1 MKSKLLN
8 ASLSVIFLLLMTGCR
23 TSELEDSART
33 LNMDLDINK
42 SPYRYAVDEDEK
54 RLLLVLRRMPAGET
68 AADATLRADIERSMA
83 QKLNSQPNIV
93 EIRIFESRPN
103 FRREVWV
110 AEKDGKRLAF
120 DVVLAAAQQGAQ
132 VTVKG
137 PVEIEGFL
145 K

>member
-1 MKSKLLN
+1 MNLKF
-8 ASLSVIFLLLMTGCR
+8 LSALVPVVLLLVACR

-33 LNMDLDINK
+33 LNLDLDINK
-42 SPYRYAVDEDEK
+42 SPYRYAVDEDGK

-68 AADATLRADIERSMA
+68 AADATLRADIERSIA
-83 QKLNSQPNIV
+83 QQLNSPPRIV

-103 FRREVWV
+103 FRREIWV

-120 DVVLAAAQQGAQ
+120 DIIITAARQGAQ
-132 VTVKG
+132 FTVKG

>member
-8 ASLSVIFLLLMTGCR
+8 ASLVVIFLLLITGCR

-42 SPYRYAVDEDEK
+42 SPYRYAVDEDKK
-54 RLLLVLRRMPAGET
+54 RLLLVLRRMPVGET
-68 AADATLRADIERSMA
+68 AADATLRGDIERTIA
-83 QKLNSQPNIV
+83 QKLNSPAKIV

-103 FRREVWV
+103 FRREIWV

>member
-8 ASLSVIFLLLMTGCR
+8 ASLVVIFLLLITGCR
-23 TSELEDSART
+23 TSELDDSART

-42 SPYRYAVDEDEK
+42 SPYRYAVDEDKK
-54 RLLLVLRRMPAGET
+54 RLLLVLRRMPEGET
-68 AADATLRADIERSMA
+68 AADATLRGDIERTIA
-83 QKLNSQPNIV
+83 QKLNSPAKIV

-103 FRREVWV
+103 FRREIWV